1 MAKNIEVLTTIPFPE
16 SVMQK
21 IRELNSHLRITL
33 HPAQKVEEIPLDLW
47 NRTEILYTDLL
58 VPDLTL
64 TPNLHWIQY
73 HYAGTDFVL
82 DTPLMQKSDLQI
94 TSMSGASAIQEG
106 EYILGMLLALGH
118 HLPEAFQNQV
128 KHEWPTD
135 RWDRFSPKELTNS
148 TVGLVGYGSIGR
160 EVARLLQ
167 PFGVKVLA
175 TKRDAMNPVDTGY
188 TIEGHGDP
196 EGNFFNRL
204 YPMQAV
210 KSMVK
215 ECDFVVVLLPLT
227 PETRGCFGEEEIRAM
242 KPGASLVVVS
252 RGGIV
257 DENALIQALN
267 DKTIA
272 GAALDVFSRE
282 PLPPEHPLW
291 KMPNVILTP
300 HVSGFSP
307 NYKERAGMMFIENL
321 NRYIHGE
328 PLLNRVDIERSY

>member
-21 IRELNSHLRITL
+21 IRELTPHIRLTL
-33 HPAQKVEEIPLDLW
+33 HPAQKVDEIPMELW
-47 NRTEILYTDLL
+47 SRTEVFYTDLL
-58 VPDLTL
+58 IPDLTL

-73 HYAGTDFVL
+73 HYAGTEFVL
-82 DTPLMQKSDLQI
+82 DTPLMNKPDLQI

-118 HLPEAFQNQV
+118 RLPEAFQNQL
-128 KHEWPTD
+128 KHDWPPD
-135 RWDRFSPKELTNS
+135 RWERFSPKELTNS

-175 TKRDAMNPVDTGY
+175 TKRDAMNPTDTGY

-196 EGNFFNRL
+196 EGNYFHRL

-227 PETRGCFGEEEIRAM
+227 PETRGTFGEAEIRSM
-242 KPGASLVVVS
+242 KPGSFLVVVS

-257 DENALIQALN
+257 DENALIDALN
-267 DKTIA
+267 DKVIA

-282 PLPPEHPLW
+282 PLPSEHPLW
-291 KMPNVILTP
+291 KLPNVILTP
-300 HVSGFSP
+300 HISGFSP

-328 PLLNRVDIERSY
+328 PLLNRVDNERSY